1 MGICKLGIPSLFIR
15 KLGIGGMGA
24 LGGWDMGKL
33 GFLGHS
39 ALRKINRIFVDE
51 FRRNPAD
58 PSKDPPKEIIPTMF
72 ISVYQE

>member
-39 ALRKINRIFVDE
+39 ALRKINRIFVY
-51 FRRNPAD
+51 F
-58 PSKDPPKEIIPTMF
+58 
-72 ISVYQE
+72 YY